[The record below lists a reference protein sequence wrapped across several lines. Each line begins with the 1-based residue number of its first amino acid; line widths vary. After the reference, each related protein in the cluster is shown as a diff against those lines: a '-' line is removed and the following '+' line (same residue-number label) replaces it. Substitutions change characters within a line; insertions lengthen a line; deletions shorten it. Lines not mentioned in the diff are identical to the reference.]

1 MRNGS
6 GYSGRRSSTPDI
18 ALPLIKNRNW
28 GSINTILFIDE
39 SLNDSGAAVFKNG
52 KYQAQPNAANIDIG
66 LSLTLPAS
74 MAQIDKLV
82 RYDQWVTEMITA
94 YTPDVVIGES
104 HPFARGS
111 MKTSTATL
119 DVMAGIRYITMLL
132 CGKFRIPYAEFS
144 TNHVKT
150 IMCGAPAA
158 TKEMV
163 QMILTGCGYELPQY
177 DGKEGRINGN
187 VCDAIAMG
195 EVISRM
201 QRIEVLRLEYAS
213 SNDEGRPQTKKRI
226 SLPKPGNPTITK
238 TKPSSSKPETIS

>member
-39 SLNDSGAAVFKNG
+39 SLNDSGAAIFKKG
-52 KYQAQPNAANIDIG
+52 VYERQPNDANIDIG
-66 LSLTLPAS
+66 LSLTLAAS
-74 MAQIDKLV
+74 MSQVDKLV
-82 RYDQWVTEMITA
+82 KYDQWVTEMITSHM
-94 YTPDVVIGES
+94 PDVVIGES
-104 HPFARGS
+104 HPFARGN

-119 DVMAGIRYITMLL
+119 DVMAGIRYITMML
-132 CGKFRIPYAEFS
+132 CGKSRIPYAEFS

-150 IMCGAPAA
+150 IMCGAPSA

-177 DGKEGRINGN
+177 DGKVGKINDN

-201 QRIEVLRLEYAS
+201 QRIEVLRMQYS
-213 SNDEGRPQTKKRI
+213 TSDDEGRPQTKKRM
-226 SLPKPGNPTITK
+226 SLPRAGKPIIAK
-238 TKPSSSKPETIS
+238 TKSFPEKTETIS